1 MRLNAV
7 LAPEVTSRLVEQM
20 PAVPSGRPPLDARL
34 SEPSR
39 ALAPSIRWITSL
51 LAAPDQADL
60 AELDLYALKADRIAI
75 RHRLGD
81 LVAVIEVVSP
91 GNKSS
96 RAAIRSFVDK
106 AVAFLRQG
114 VHLLIID
121 LFPPTPRDP
130 QGIHKLIW
138 DEIVEEPFE
147 LPADKPL
154 TLAAYSAGA
163 VKAAYIEPVAVDDV
177 LPEMP
182 VFLDPER
189 YVLAPLEPPTRPPGT
204 PARRVP
210 GGGARGFGAVA
221 AGTCNDLEGA

>member
-1 MRLNAV
+1 M
-7 LAPEVTSRLVEQM
+7 
-20 PAVPSGRPPLDARL
+20 
-34 SEPSR
+34 
-39 ALAPSIRWITSL
+39 
-51 LAAPDQADL
+51 
-60 AELDLYALKADRIAI
+60 AI

-130 QGIHKLIW
+130 QGMHPLIW

-154 TLAAYSAGA
+154 TLAAYLGRRGEGGLRRAG
-163 VKAAYIEPVAVDDV
+163 
-177 LPEMP
+177 
-182 VFLDPER
+182 R
-189 YVLAPLEPPTRPPGT
+189 G
-204 PARRVP
+204 RRSSSP
-210 GGGARGFGAVA
+210 RCPSSSSPIA
-221 AGTCNDLEGA
+221 TS